1 MKGAYYV
8 GVIITKTKQYILLCI
23 VMTNRGYDGED
34 FGNDIAIAAQAERI
48 LFDCIDAELG
58 LNYDVQLKTDD
69 EVWYK
74 RGDVAIFDYNGK
86 DIGIDAKDDGVCYR
100 TGNIFVEEY
109 IDWKYYYTDGWI
121 KAKYDVLAVV
131 SQEDCKI
138 YFIDFARLKKEYKQL
153 RFRAN
158 VPSYF
163 DKHTCWGSLVKI
175 DKLRSEG
182 LMLAEVRYTGDD
194 NKGYHINEKIA

>member
-8 GVIITKTKQYILLCI
+8 GVIKEETKQYILLCI
-23 VMTNRGYDGED
+23 VMTNRNYDGED
-34 FGNDIAIAAQAERI
+34 FGNDIAIAAQAEHI
-48 LFDCIDAELG
+48 LFDCVDAELG

-69 EVWYK
+69 AAWYK
-74 RGDVAIFDYNGK
+74 RGDVAILDYNGK

-109 IDWKYYYTDGWI
+109 IDWRYYYTDGWI
-121 KAKYDVLAVV
+121 KAQYDVLAVV

-138 YFIDFARLKKEYKQL
+138 YFIDFPRLQKEYKQL

-163 DKHTCWGSLVKI
+163 DAHTCWGSLVKI
-175 DKLRSEG
+175 DRLRSEG
-182 LMLAEVRYTGDD
+182 LLLAEVRYTGDEQ
-194 NKGYHINEKIA
+194 KGYHIA

>member
-8 GVIITKTKQYILLCI
+8 GVIKEETKQYMLSCI
-23 VMTNRGYDGED
+23 VMTNRNYNGED
-34 FGNDIAIAAQAERI
+34 FKNDIAIAAKAERI

-69 EVWYK
+69 EAWFK
-74 RGDVAIFDYNGK
+74 RGDVAILDYNGK

-109 IDWKYYYTDGWI
+109 IDWRYYYTDGWI

-131 SQEDCKI
+131 SQQDSKI

-163 DKHTCWGSLVKI
+163 DAHTCWGSLVKI
-175 DKLRSEG
+175 ARLRSEG
-182 LMLAEVRYTGDD
+182 LLLAEVTYTGDD
-194 NKGYHINEKIA
+194 NKGYHIA